1 MLMYFIYKNNTFNF
15 SIKNDVSI
23 TYLKNLASKMI
34 KQDKS
39 SFDLF
44 YNNKI
49 LSETDSSL
57 FHISNKE
64 ANIPIIISL
73 KKNHSGNK
81 EVKLPLLTLPNKSNL
96 NLNESDIYT
105 ESFSREMNNFSKNY
119 SNKKNGKIKL
129 KEKKDEYI
137 SINTVFEDVYNS
149 KDDEIFLLM
158 KNLANKILELD
169 NTLYKKFKTSYS
181 KDNTQLLLFEQNIL
195 NFKDKQIKYFKKL
208 INYFD
213 NTDSSF
219 FSKGKFNLDEFYLEL
234 SNYNNNRN
242 ININNTYYTKI
253 NTNNKNSID
262 FNNNISKSAKK
273 ELKKISTKSLK
284 IESYLERKLPNISII
299 KSSDDNN
306 NIYNSNKI
314 SENSES
320 SDEIIKEK
328 IDKID
333 TILKNKK
340 IIDNKIKKDIY
351 LNKSTKIQGNTK
363 LELKKNL
370 MNFDIN
376 EKSNKNNNNILNK
389 KNITIINEENDI
401 IDEKNSFKE
410 LNYRNKTINAS
421 ENKAIN
427 KIENKTEN
435 NIKKKSEKKID
446 NKVDNK
452 LDNKIK
458 NKSVNINQ
466 NIVEIKTENK
476 TEKKID
482 NKINNKNINK
492 INNDPLI
499 NQDAESEDRIQME
512 NYNKDKI
519 DILFEIS
526 EHQNEADAQSLDDS
540 KSEDENVVKKK
551 RYSVIRQKTL
561 NLNQSK
567 NFKNRYS
574 LQIRDRKKSHRIK
587 KLGTNVYDFII

>member
-1 MLMYFIYKNNTFNF
+1 MFINFIYKNNTFTFNV
-15 SIKNDVSI
+15 KKEVSI
-23 TYLKNLASKMI
+23 THLKNLVSKMI
-34 KQDKS
+34 QKDKE

-49 LSETDSSL
+49 LSENNSSL
-57 FHISNKE
+57 FQPLNNEK
-64 ANIPIIISL
+64 NIPIIISL
-73 KKNHSGNK
+73 KKNSI
-81 EVKLPLLTLPNKSNL
+81 KLPLLTLPNNLNL
-96 NLNESDIYT
+96 NLNESEI
-105 ESFSREMNNFSKNY
+105 FSDSYSKEI
-119 SNKKNGKIKL
+119 NKNSKKKIVGVKQK
-129 KEKKDEYI
+129 KEEYI
-137 SINTVFEDVYNS
+137 SQNKVFEDVYNS
-149 KDDEIFLLM
+149 KDDEIFSLM

-195 NFKDKQIKYFKKL
+195 NFKDKQIQYFKKI

-213 NTDSSF
+213 NADSSF

-389 KNITIINEENDI
+389 KNITIINKEIDM

>member
-96 NLNESDIYT
+96 NLNESAIYT
-105 ESFSREMNNFSKNY
+105 ESFSREMNNLSKNY

-169 NTLYKKFKTSYS
+169 NSLYKKFKTSYS

-195 NFKDKQIKYFKKL
+195 NFKDKQIQYFKKI

-213 NTDSSF
+213 NADSSF

-299 KSSDDNN
+299 KSSDQN

-340 IIDNKIKKDIY
+340 IIDNKI
-351 LNKSTKIQGNTK
+351 Q
-363 LELKKNL
+363 
-370 MNFDIN
+370 
-376 EKSNKNNNNILNK
+376 
-389 KNITIINEENDI
+389 
-401 IDEKNSFKE
+401 
-410 LNYRNKTINAS
+410 
-421 ENKAIN
+421 
-427 KIENKTEN
+427 
-435 NIKKKSEKKID
+435 
-446 NKVDNK
+446 
-452 LDNKIK
+452 
-458 NKSVNINQ
+458 
-466 NIVEIKTENK
+466 
-476 TEKKID
+476 
-482 NKINNKNINK
+482 
-492 INNDPLI
+492 
-499 NQDAESEDRIQME
+499 
-512 NYNKDKI
+512 
-519 DILFEIS
+519 
-526 EHQNEADAQSLDDS
+526 
-540 KSEDENVVKKK
+540 
-551 RYSVIRQKTL
+551 
-561 NLNQSK
+561 
-567 NFKNRYS
+567 
-574 LQIRDRKKSHRIK
+574 
-587 KLGTNVYDFII
+587 